1 MMAKFYTNSG
11 WLTRYA
17 LACGYKHAQRRK
29 DGQDVE
35 LVCINQ
41 EIPTYLVRR
50 HDGPLRTFESFT
62 PSLAFARKQF
72 RLAMGEPLQRRYEG
86 NSEVARNVIA

>member
-1 MMAKFYTNSG
+1 MMAKFYTKDG

-62 PSLAFARKQF
+62 HSLAFARAQY
-72 RLAMGEPLQRRYEG
+72 RDAMGAPLQRRFEA
-86 NSEVARNVIA
+86 NPAIARDVIA